1 MIELSG
7 ITKKYNKQKIL
18 DDFSIKIN
26 DGDFLCIY
34 GESGSGKTTLLNILG
49 LLERPDEGDIIF
61 DGEKRITEKK
71 ITDLQRNK
79 IGYLFQNFGLLT
91 NETVKDNLF
100 IGLKKNKIKKS
111 ESKELMLDSLKQ
123 VNLTDILGKKIF
135 ELSGGEQQRI
145 ALARI
150 ILKQPKYIFA
160 DEPTGNLDEK
170 NTDIVFNILK
180 DLNKS
185 RGTTVVFVTHNKK
198 LIELSD
204 SVLKLKAS
212 DSDI

>member
-1 MIELSG
+1 MIELNG
-7 ITKKYNKQKIL
+7 ITKTYNKQTIL
-18 DDFSIKIN
+18 DNFSIKIK

-49 LLERPDEGDIIF
+49 LLEKPDDGEIIF
-61 DGEKRITEKK
+61 DNERNITESK
-71 ITDLQRNK
+71 ITSLQRNK

-100 IGLKKNKIKKS
+100 IALKKNKIKKH
-111 ESKELMLDSLKQ
+111 ESKELMVDSLKQ
-123 VNLTDILGKKIF
+123 VNLPDILGKKIF
-135 ELSGGEQQRI
+135 ELSGGEQQRV

-170 NTDIVFNILK
+170 NSDIVFNILN

-185 RGTTVVFVTHNKK
+185 KGTTVVFVTHNKK

-204 SVLKLKAS
+204 NVLKLKAR
-212 DSDI
+212 DSII